1 MFIFAQDAATN
12 VRQQAER
19 MIQKHRETELHAQ
32 AVRVCV
38 CRMRRPAN
46 VPHCAQREEVKRV
59 AAHGM
64 RL

>member
-46 VPHCAQREEVKRV
+46 VPQ
-59 AAHGM
+59 
-64 RL
+64 